1 MKTILRN
8 FFSVLR
14 RFSLAAFLNVAGLAV
29 AFATF
34 YHYYDT
40 DQLRT

>member
-14 RFSLAAFLNVAGLAV
+14 RFSLAAFLNVAGWLLLL
-29 AFATF
+29 
-34 YHYYDT
+34 
-40 DQLRT
+40 QPLSLL